1 MVPLIVSILVCVAGA
16 AVFLL
21 LYFRVKAPAHKARL
35 RDAVPVL
42 AYALGAALFV
52 GGWLASSRRIAEVF
66 PGDPEQVGKI
76 KDYLDGTLY
85 ALIAT
90 AVLILMLRLERKL
103 ASMIDLRVTHWAEAR
118 RSVRF
123 RGLYLMSR
131 TKVRDSVLLA
141 SRFFKFIVA
150 FLLLYIYIP
159 LVMSF
164 FPITAPYGDQLIEY
178 ILRPAADI
186 GLAVIGYLPNLAYLV
201 LIVVVAR
208 YTLKLLR
215 FFLNA
220 VGKGE
225 LVVGQFDPEWADPT
239 YKLLRVLAIVFTLMV
254 GYPYLPG
261 AESQFFQGFSL
272 FVGALVTLG
281 STAAIG
287 NMVAGVILTY
297 TRAFR
302 VGDRVRIGDAFG
314 DVQVKSLF
322 VTRLRTSVNEEITIP
337 NSEVLGGHVIN
348 YSNAAKRHE
357 LALRAQVT
365 LGYDYHW
372 RKIDAL
378 LKLAASQTPGISP
391 TPAPRVWP
399 KEFVEFG
406 VLYELHA
413 YTDRANQMG
422 STYAALRRSI
432 LDVLH
437 EAGVEILTPVVE
449 SPPHKIRPPVPPKD
463 ATPADDAEAGVQI
476 YSEDQSQGHID

>member
-1 MVPLIVSILVCVAGA
+1 MVPLIVSILVCLAGA
-16 AVFLL
+16 AVFAL
-21 LYFRVKAPAHKARL
+21 LYFRVEAPAQKARL
-35 RDAVPVL
+35 LDAVPLL
-42 AYALGAALFV
+42 AYALGAALFI

-76 KDYLDGTLY
+76 NDYLDGTLY

-90 AVLILMLRLERKL
+90 AVLVLMLRLERKL
-103 ASMIDLRVTHWAEAR
+103 ASMIDRRVTQWEQAR

-123 RGLYLMSR
+123 RGLYLISR

-141 SRFFKFIVA
+141 SRFFKFVVA
-150 FLLLYIYIP
+150 FLLLYIYVP
-159 LVMSF
+159 LVMRF
-164 FPITAPYGDQLIEY
+164 FPITAPYGDQLSQY

-186 GLAVIGYLPNLAYLV
+186 GLEVIGYLPNLAYLV

-225 LVVGQFDPEWADPT
+225 LVLGEFDPEWADPT

-281 STAAIG
+281 STAAVG

-314 DVQVKSLF
+314 EVEVKSLF
-322 VTRLRTSVNEEITIP
+322 VTRLRTDVNEEITIP
-337 NSEVLGGHVIN
+337 NSQVLGGHVIN
-348 YSNAAKRHE
+348 YSNAANRNE
-357 LALRAQVT
+357 LALKAQIT
-365 LGYDYHW
+365 IGYDFHW

-378 LKLAASQTPGISP
+378 LKLAANQTPGIAP
-391 TPAPRVWP
+391 NPPPRVWP
-399 KEFVEFG
+399 TDFGEFG

-422 STYAALRRSI
+422 STYAALRRSM

-437 EAGVEILTPVVE
+437 DAGVEILTPVIE

-463 ATPADDAEAGVQI
+463 TNTADDAGAGIKAESADEPQRH
-476 YSEDQSQGHID
+476 SD